1 MWLFLAVAN
10 VSTWKVTKGKLIY
23 FIHIAMANDFMYGV
37 PPRHTHGEN
46 RVNNKM
52 VNHNNS
58 KKQNNSSTINT
69 SKWKILKEKI
79 CSFAKPFFLVLE
91 QNKIKVLI
99 HYQQS

>member
-46 RVNNKM
+46 RVKKDIDMKKNNVVHFIAM
-52 VNHNNS
+52 
-58 KKQNNSSTINT
+58 
-69 SKWKILKEKI
+69 
-79 CSFAKPFFLVLE
+79 P
-91 QNKIKVLI
+91 
-99 HYQQS
+99 

>member
-46 RVNNKM
+46 RVKM
-52 VNHNNS
+52 VLNG
-58 KKQNNSSTINT
+58 
-69 SKWKILKEKI
+69 
-79 CSFAKPFFLVLE
+79 CSYGNIEAHENGQMFQIPL
-91 QNKIKVLI
+91 
-99 HYQQS
+99 

>member
-46 RVNNKM
+46 RVKY
-52 VNHNNS
+52 
-58 KKQNNSSTINT
+58 SSFAY
-69 SKWKILKEKI
+69 SCLCDILKLGG
-79 CSFAKPFFLVLE
+79 SQVF
-91 QNKIKVLI
+91 
-99 HYQQS
+99 